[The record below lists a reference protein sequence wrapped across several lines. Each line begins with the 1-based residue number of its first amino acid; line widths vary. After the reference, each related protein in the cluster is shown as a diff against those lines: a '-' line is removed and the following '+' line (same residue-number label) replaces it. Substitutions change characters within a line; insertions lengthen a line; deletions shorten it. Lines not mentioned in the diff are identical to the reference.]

1 MKYVSE
7 RIRNGQ
13 GGADPSSIIT
23 LAILAVAIYAVF
35 QIFTVYD
42 KHWTFEKHVK
52 TLVQFAFINL
62 HGDRKQQIFDQIID
76 MLDDMDAQYEK
87 KNIRVNV
94 DEKEKTITV
103 EVWYAQTINLP
114 FFPNPKHFHVKIQRT
129 DTVG

>member
-1 MKYVSE
+1 MKHFRV
-7 RIRNGQ
+7 RIRNEQ
-13 GGADPSSIIT
+13 GGAGPQSIIV
-23 LAILAVAIYAVF
+23 LAILAVTIYAAL

-52 TLVQFAFINL
+52 TLVQFAFVNL

-76 MLDDMDAQYEK
+76 MLDDMGAQYEK

-103 EVWYAQTINLP
+103 EVWYAQTVNVP
-114 FFPNPKHFHVKIQRT
+114 FFPNPKQFHVKIQRT
-129 DTVG
+129 DTME